1 MIYLRENSDQKN
13 KKILGTKLFLTRLQ
27 KVLKMIGNHDFTKDS
42 LVVWNKILSEMLVK
56 PCFS

>member
-13 KKILGTKLFLTRLQ
+13 PWHKIVFDAAPKKM
-27 KVLKMIGNHDFTKDS
+27 KMIGNHDFTKDS